1 MPAKR
6 ILVADDDPGIVDV
19 MKIVLEDEGFDVIIT
34 VNGRNIMKLCE
45 QRPDLIFLDL
55 WMSGVDGNVIC
66 KQIKESDDFKSIPVI
81 IFSAH
86 RNIKQI
92 TIDCGADG
100 FLSKPFELSEL
111 LHVTNIHT
119 NSGAIN

>member
-55 WMSGVDGNVIC
+55 WMSGVDGNV
-66 KQIKESDDFKSIPVI
+66 
-81 IFSAH
+81 
-86 RNIKQI
+86 
-92 TIDCGADG
+92 
-100 FLSKPFELSEL
+100 
-111 LHVTNIHT
+111 
-119 NSGAIN
+119 